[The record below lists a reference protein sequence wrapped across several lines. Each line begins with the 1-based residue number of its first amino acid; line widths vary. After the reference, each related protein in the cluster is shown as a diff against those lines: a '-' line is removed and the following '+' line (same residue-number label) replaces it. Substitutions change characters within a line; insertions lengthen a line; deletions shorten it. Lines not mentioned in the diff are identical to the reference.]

1 MSMIT
6 NIRFPTSPFLEPTT
20 GRPSREWIIWL
31 QSPQFFQISMNQP
44 LGPSS
49 GGTGLSTLPTNGQLL
64 IGNNGLYNLN
74 TLTPGAGIS
83 VTNGAGAI
91 TISNTGVLSFSAG
104 TTGLTP
110 ATATT
115 GNVVLGGVL
124 KEVNGGTNNSSYATG
139 DLLYASAV
147 NTLSKLPKP
156 SATSFLIMDSAG
168 APSWKNPKYGAF
180 LDTTAQTAA
189 ANTPT
194 AITIN
199 TTSYSNG
206 ISIGSPTSRVVID
219 TAGLYDIQFSIQFAN
234 TDANEDDI
242 YVWLRVNGNNV
253 ADSNSFGTVPKKHG
267 AINGHLIMALNIFYQ
282 FAANDYF
289 ELIWMTVGGTTSV
302 EVIPASGVA
311 PIYPRSPSIILTVS
325 NNIAA

>member
-1 MSMIT
+1 MIT
-6 NIRFPTSPFLEPTT
+6 NVRFPTSPFIEPVT
-20 GRPSREWIIWL
+20 GRPAREWIIWL
-31 QSPQFFQISMNQP
+31 QSPQFFQIQVNQP
-44 LGPSS
+44 LGISS
-49 GGTGLSTLPTNGQLL
+49 GGTGLSTAPTNGQLL
-64 IGNNGLYNLN
+64 IGNGGVYSLG

-83 VTNGAGAI
+83 VVNGAGSI
-91 TISNTGVLSFSAG
+91 TVSNTGVLSFSAG

-139 DLLYASAV
+139 DLLYASAT

-156 SATSFLIMDSAG
+156 SATSFLTMDNAG
-168 APSWKNPKYGAF
+168 APAWKNPKYGSF
-180 LDTTAQTAA
+180 FDTTAQAAA

-194 AITIN
+194 PITIN

-206 ISIGSPTSRVVID
+206 VSIGSPTSRVVVN
-219 TAGLYDIQFSIQFAN
+219 TAGLYNIQFSIQFVN
-234 TDANEDDI
+234 TDTSEDDVF
-242 YVWLRVNGNNV
+242 VWLRINGNNL
-253 ADSNSFGTVPKKHG
+253 ADSNSRASVPRKRG
-267 AINGHLIMALNIFYQ
+267 STNGHLILALNLFYQ

-289 ELIWMTVGGTTSV
+289 ELVWMTVGGTSSLET
-302 EVIPASGVA
+302 IPASTVA
-311 PIYPRSPSIILTVS
+311 PIYPRSPSIILTVN

>member
-6 NIRFPTSPFLEPTT
+6 NVRFPTSPFIEPVT
-20 GRPSREWIIWL
+20 GRPAREWIIWL
-31 QSPQFFQISMNQP
+31 QSPQFFQIQVNQP
-44 LGPSS
+44 LGISS
-49 GGTGLSTLPTNGQLL
+49 GGTGLSTAPTNGQLL
-64 IGNNGLYNLN
+64 IGNGGVYSLG

-83 VTNGAGAI
+83 VVNGAGSI
-91 TISNTGVLSFSAG
+91 TVSNTGVLSFSAG

-139 DLLYASAV
+139 DLLYASAT

-156 SATSFLIMDSAG
+156 SATSFLTMDNAG
-168 APSWKNPKYGAF
+168 APAWKNPKYGSF
-180 LDTTAQTAA
+180 FDTTAQAAA

-194 AITIN
+194 PITIN

-206 ISIGSPTSRVVID
+206 VSIGSPTSRVVVN
-219 TAGLYDIQFSIQFAN
+219 TAGLYNIQFSIQFVN
-234 TDANEDDI
+234 TDTSEDDVF
-242 YVWLRVNGNNV
+242 VWLRINGNNL
-253 ADSNSFGTVPKKHG
+253 ADSNSRASVPRKRG
-267 AINGHLIMALNIFYQ
+267 STNGHLILALNLFYQ

-289 ELIWMTVGGTTSV
+289 ELVWMTVGGTSSLET
-302 EVIPASGVA
+302 IPASTVA
-311 PIYPRSPSIILTVS
+311 PIYPRSPSIILTVN

>member
-6 NIRFPTSPFLEPTT
+6 NIRFPTSPFLEPVT
-20 GRPSREWIIWL
+20 GRPAREWIVWL

-44 LGPSS
+44 LGPNS

-64 IGNNGLYNLN
+64 IGNNGAYNLA

-83 VTNGAGAI
+83 VTNGAGSI
-91 TISNTGVLSFSAG
+91 TVSNTGVLSFSAG

-110 ATATT
+110 ATVTT
-115 GNVVLGGVL
+115 GNVVLAGVL

-156 SATSFLIMDSAG
+156 SVTSFLIMDSAG

-180 LDTTAQTAA
+180 FDTTAQAAA

-194 AITIN
+194 PITIN
-199 TTSYSNG
+199 STTYSNG
-206 ISIGSPTSRVVID
+206 ITIGSPTSRVVVN
-219 TAGLYDIQFSIQFAN
+219 TAGLYDIQFSIQFVN
-234 TDANEDDI
+234 TDTSEDDVF
-242 YVWLRVNGNNV
+242 VWFRINGNNL
-253 ADSNSFGTVPKKHG
+253 ADSNSRASVPRKRG
-267 AINGHLIMALNIFYQ
+267 STNGHLILALNLFYQ

-289 ELIWMTVGGTTSV
+289 ELVWMTVGGTSSLET
-302 EVIPASGVA
+302 IPASGVA

>member
-6 NIRFPTSPFLEPTT
+6 NVRFPTSPFIEPVT
-20 GRPSREWIIWL
+20 GRPAREWIIWL
-31 QSPQFFQISMNQP
+31 QSPQFFQIQVNQP
-44 LGPSS
+44 LGISS
-49 GGTGLSTLPTNGQLL
+49 GGTGLSTAPTNGQLL
-64 IGNNGLYNLN
+64 IGNGGIYSLG

-83 VTNGAGAI
+83 VVNGAGSI
-91 TISNTGVLSFSAG
+91 TVSNTGVLSFSAG

-115 GNVVLGGVL
+115 GNVVLAGVL

-139 DLLYASAV
+139 DLLYASAT

-156 SATSFLIMDSAG
+156 SATSFLTMDSAG
-168 APSWKNPKYGAF
+168 APAWKNPKYGSF
-180 LDTTAQTAA
+180 FDTTAQAAA

-194 AITIN
+194 PITIN

-206 ISIGSPTSRVVID
+206 VSIGSPTSRVVVN
-219 TAGLYDIQFSIQFAN
+219 TAGLYNIQFSIQFVN
-234 TDANEDDI
+234 TDTSEDDVF
-242 YVWLRVNGNNV
+242 VWFRINGNNL
-253 ADSNSFGTVPKKHG
+253 ADSNSRASVPRKRG
-267 AINGHLIMALNIFYQ
+267 STNGHLILALNLFYQ

-289 ELIWMTVGGTTSV
+289 ELVWMTVGGTSSLET
-302 EVIPASGVA
+302 IPASTVA
-311 PIYPRSPSIILTVS
+311 PIYPRSPSIILTVN